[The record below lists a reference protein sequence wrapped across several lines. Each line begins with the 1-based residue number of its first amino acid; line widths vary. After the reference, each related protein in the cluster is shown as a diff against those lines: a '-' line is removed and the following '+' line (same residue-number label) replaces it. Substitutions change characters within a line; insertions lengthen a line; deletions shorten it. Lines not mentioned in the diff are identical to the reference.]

1 MRYVDGF
8 LIPIP
13 AKNLKAYTKMARMG
27 KRLWLK
33 HGALDYQ
40 ECVVEE
46 RKPAFGVPFPK
57 GLRVRRGE
65 TVVLAWIVFRSKAH
79 RNAVNAKVMSAM
91 GAMPPGPPPFDT
103 KRFMYGGFRVIA
115 GK

>member
-1 MRYVDGF
+1 MRYADGF

-13 AKNLKAYTKMARMG
+13 TKNVKAYTKMARMG

-46 RKPAFGVPFPK
+46 RKPAFGIPFPR
-57 GLRVRRGE
+57 GLRVRSGE

-79 RNAVNAKVMSAM
+79 RNAVNAKVMKAM
-91 GAMPPGPPPFDT
+91 GNTPCGEPPFDC
-103 KRFMYGGFRVIA
+103 KRLLYGGFSVIA